1 MKIAL
6 LHDWIIDIA
15 GSEMV
20 FKALS
25 EIFNDADIWTIV
37 YDKESIERL
46 NISNRKVFHSLAQY
60 LPFSRKL
67 YRYYFFLYP
76 IIVEQ
81 IDLSKYDIIIS
92 SSHSFIKGVL
102 KQSHQIHIC
111 YCHTPIRYAWDLY
124 FQYAKS
130 INLFFRALSAY
141 FLHKIR
147 IWDYISAQR
156 VDYFIANSNFVANRI
171 RKTYNKSAYVIYPPV
186 DIEKFEVETK
196 KENYYITIGRMV
208 PYKKIDVI
216 VSAFSK
222 LKDRKLIVI
231 GNGPEMKK
239 IKKLSSKNVEIL
251 GYQSQENL
259 KNYLKRARAFI
270 FMAEEDFG
278 ILPVESQACGT
289 PVIAYKKGGTT
300 ETIIEN
306 KTGIFFNSQDE
317 ESLIDA
323 IVRFEK
329 MENNFDPYEIR
340 KNAERFSKERFIKE
354 FKEFFSKILL
364 SFLVFPLV
372 FC

>member
-15 GSEMV
+15 GSEVV
-20 FKALS
+20 FKALC
-25 EIFNDADIWTIV
+25 EIFKDADIWTIV
-37 YDKESIERL
+37 YDKRSIEKL
-46 NISNRKVFHSLAQY
+46 GINDRKVFHSLAQY
-60 LPFSRKL
+60 LPFSKKL

-81 IDLSKYDIIIS
+81 INLSKYDIIIS
-92 SSHSFIKGVL
+92 SSHSYIKGVL

-111 YCHTPIRYAWDLY
+111 YCHTPIRYSWDLY
-124 FQYAKS
+124 FQYMES
-130 INLFFRALSAY
+130 INLFFRILSAY

-156 VDYFIANSNFVANRI
+156 IDYFIANSNFVANRI
-171 RKTYNKSAYVIYPPV
+171 KKIYNKPAHVIYPPV
-186 DIEKFEVETK
+186 EIEKFEVETK
-196 KENYYITIGRMV
+196 KEDFYITIGRMV

-216 VSAFSK
+216 VKAFSK

-231 GNGPEMKK
+231 GSGPEMKK
-239 IKKLSSKNVEIL
+239 IKKLSNKNVEIL
-251 GYQSQENL
+251 GYQTQENL
-259 KNYLKRARAFI
+259 KNYLKKAKAFI

-289 PVIAYKKGGTT
+289 PVIAYRKGGVI

-317 ESLIDA
+317 ESLIDG
-323 IVRFEK
+323 ILRFEK
-329 MENNFDPYEIR
+329 IENNFDPYEIR

-354 FKEFFSKILL
+354 FMEFFRRI
-364 SFLVFPLV
+364 
-372 FC
+372 